1 MLPAIVPGH
10 SASSPP
16 FPRKLFSCVTLLP
29 AAYFVSERR
38 SELAPRL
45 LDASSILL
53 LSPADAAALF
63 PDVHALEGDPH
74 LWTEK
79 IDFVRTMYDY
89 YGKCTSSAIQSS
101 CLVFTQA
108 TK

>member
-79 IDFVRTMYDY
+79 T
-89 YGKCTSSAIQSS
+89 
-101 CLVFTQA
+101 L
-108 TK
+108 

>member
-1 MLPAIVPGH
+1 M
-10 SASSPP
+10 
-16 FPRKLFSCVTLLP
+16 
-29 AAYFVSERR
+29 SERR